1 MFKASCNRI
10 WCDDDFLSFSYYRK
24 VPISLSTEKV
34 EEKKKKK
41 GKEQGQNLAIS
52 PKRNPN
58 FQYLA
63 DVDFENPAFGSLNS
77 WSCLNFFK

>member
-1 MFKASCNRI
+1 MLRPHVTEYDVTMIF
-10 WCDDDFLSFSYYRK
+10 FLLVTTGRFQYPYQRK
-24 VPISLSTEKV
+24 RLRK
-34 EEKKKKK
+34 KKKKK

-77 WSCLNFFK
+77 